1 LQRQLAGKNSLKFHS
16 SLCKDDKY
24 YANIGAA
31 GIPKEQILNG
41 ETSMV
46 KNPTRDGLLVT
57 EDKLN
62 KVSETMEEK
71 VSSKSF
77 SQKFS
82 HLVYKSLEIHCRP
95 VNENAILYK
104 LKEVERIENMGGLSE
119 QHLRALIK
127 NNPGDLRAC
136 LNSMQLNHRLTYQQ
150 EQQDALYLKEKKIST
165 KDYKL
170 LLNKFTATE

>member
-1 LQRQLAGKNSLKFHS
+1 VDCVPKSKLGVEVLNQIIKLGLVSVMPIIMTSNQKTILQRQLAGKNSLKFHS

-41 ETSMV
+41 ETSMA

-82 HLVYKSLEIHCRP
+82 HLVYKSLEIDF
-95 VNENAILYK
+95 
-104 LKEVERIENMGGLSE
+104 S
-119 QHLRALIK
+119 Q
-127 NNPGDLRAC
+127 
-136 LNSMQLNHRLTYQQ
+136 
-150 EQQDALYLKEKKIST
+150 
-165 KDYKL
+165 
-170 LLNKFTATE
+170 